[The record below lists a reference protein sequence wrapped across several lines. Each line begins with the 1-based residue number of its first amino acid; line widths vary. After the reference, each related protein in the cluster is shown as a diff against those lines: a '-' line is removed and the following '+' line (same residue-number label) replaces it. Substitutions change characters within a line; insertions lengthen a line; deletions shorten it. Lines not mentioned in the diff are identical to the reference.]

1 MLLDTMSLHGS
12 AVEGLYESEGVPCD
26 HNDVKALENDISRVR
41 SSTRQGDDGEVRR

>member
-26 HNDVKALENDISRVR
+26 HNDVKAIENDFSRVR
-41 SSTRQGDDGEVRR
+41 SSTRRGDDDEVRR